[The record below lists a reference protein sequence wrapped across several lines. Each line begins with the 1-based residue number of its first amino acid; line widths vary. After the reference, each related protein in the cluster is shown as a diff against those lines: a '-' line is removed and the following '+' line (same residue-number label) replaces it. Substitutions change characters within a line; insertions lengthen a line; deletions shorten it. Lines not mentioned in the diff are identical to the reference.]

1 MRKAKIVCTIGPAS
15 DGASV
20 LDQLIQ
26 SGMNAARLNFSHGTH
41 ASHGQAI
48 KVIREAADRQ
58 GVAVAIIQDL
68 QGPRIRVG
76 EIDGTVE
83 LRAGQHVRL
92 RTMSLRSG
100 GQLGARTVLP
110 ADRVQEIPVTY
121 QALTRDIR
129 PGAKILIDD
138 GLVELTADRI
148 VDGTVEC
155 TVVAGG
161 RVTSHKGMN
170 LPGTVVSAPTLTD
183 KDREDVRF
191 GVAQGVDYIALSF
204 VRGAEDVLAAKQLIA
219 DCGGDVPVIA
229 KIERQEAVTDLE
241 AILGKADGV
250 MVARGDLG
258 VELGPEAVPVLQKRI
273 IATANRHRRLVIT
286 ATQML
291 ESMTQ
296 HLRPTRAEASDVA
309 NAVFDG
315 TDAVMLSAETAV
327 GHYPVEV
334 VQVMDRIVRAAEVE
348 TGPGFVRRASPDNRR
363 LMFEEAICLSA
374 SSAAAATGAHA
385 IVAFSERGTTARL
398 VSKQRPA
405 APIIG
410 FTPFEPIRRRMALY
424 WGVMPHTMPQI
435 PATDERVSEAERRLK
450 AEGLATTGQRIVILS
465 GTRIGQPGGTNL
477 MKLHEVS

>member
-15 DGASV
+15 DGAGV

-48 KVIREAADRQ
+48 KVVRESADRQ

-76 EIDGTVE
+76 DIDGALE
-83 LRAGQHVRL
+83 LAAGGRVRL
-92 RTMSLRSG
+92 RTMALRSG
-100 GQLGARTVLP
+100 GQIGARTVHP
-110 ADRVQEIPVTY
+110 SDAMQEIPVTY

-138 GLVELTADRI
+138 GLVELTADRV
-148 VDGTVEC
+148 VDGMVEC
-155 TVVAGG
+155 TVVVGG

-183 KDREDVRF
+183 KDRDDLRF

-204 VRGAEDVLAAKQLIA
+204 VRGAEDVIAAKRLIA
-219 DCGGDVPVIA
+219 ECGGDVPVIA
-229 KIERQEAVTDLE
+229 KIERQEAVTDLD
-241 AILGKADGV
+241 AILTHADGV

-296 HLRPTRAEASDVA
+296 HTRPTRAEASDVA

-348 TGPGFVRRASPDNRR
+348 TEPAFVRRAAADDRR
-363 LMFEEAICLSA
+363 LSFEEAVCLSA
-374 SSAAAATGAHA
+374 SSAAAATGASA
-385 IVAFSERGTTARL
+385 IVAFSVRGMTARL
-398 VSKQRPA
+398 VSKHRPA
-405 APIIG
+405 APIIS
-410 FTPFEPIRRRMALY
+410 FTPFASVRRQMALY
-424 WGVMPHTMPQI
+424 WGVLPHTMAQI
-435 PATDERVSEAERRLK
+435 STTDERVNEAERRLK
-450 AEGLATTGQRIVILS
+450 AEGLVEPGQCIVILS
-465 GTRIGQPGGTNL
+465 GTRVGQPGGTNL
-477 MKLHEVS
+477 MKLHEVG

>member
-15 DGASV
+15 DGAGV
-20 LDQLIQ
+20 LEQLIQ

-41 ASHGQAI
+41 ESHGRAI
-48 KVIREAADRQ
+48 KVIRETADRQ

-76 EIDGTVE
+76 EIEGG
-83 LRAGQHVRL
+83 LALIAGQRVRL
-92 RTMSLRSG
+92 RTMTLRSG
-100 GQLGARTVLP
+100 GQIGARSVIPT
-110 ADRVQEIPVTY
+110 DKVQEIPVTY

-148 VDGTVEC
+148 VDGAVEC

-170 LPGTVVSAPTLTD
+170 LPGTIVSAPTLTE
-183 KDREDVRF
+183 KDRDDLRF

-204 VRGAEDVLAAKQLIA
+204 VRGAEDVIAAKQLIA
-219 DCGGDVPVIA
+219 ECGGDVPVIA
-229 KIERQEAVTDLE
+229 KIERQEAVTELE
-241 AILGKADGV
+241 AILAHADGV

-296 HLRPTRAEASDVA
+296 NMRPTRAEASDVA

-327 GHYPVEV
+327 GQYPVEV

-348 TGPGFVRRASPDNRR
+348 AGPGFVRRASADRAC
-363 LMFEEAICLSA
+363 LTFEEAICLSA
-374 SSAAAATGAHA
+374 SSAAAAIGAGA
-385 IVAFSERGTTARL
+385 IVAFSERGMTARL
-398 VSKQRPA
+398 VSKQRPT
-405 APIIG
+405 APIIS
-410 FTPFEPIRRRMALY
+410 FTPFEPIRRQMALY
-424 WGVMPHTMPQI
+424 WGVLPHTMVQI
-435 PATDERVSEAERRLK
+435 PTTDERVNEAERRLK
-450 AEGLATTGQRIVILS
+450 VEGLAKAGQRIVILS

-477 MKLHEVS
+477 MKLHEVG